1 VPPAPR
7 HKCLIEKKLFPG
19 AGKKGAFFCILNGGK
34 PVYHEQHVPGIPPQL
49 RLSEDA
55 ILSVT
60 SEIQT
65 LYRYL
70 LTIARIFHSDV
81 PGLASRNRYGRN
93 PLSSAGAKV
102 AVPRL
107 SSGRIMALLLT
118 VAGYLAISVA
128 LPCRMAAAGGL
139 EKPGLPSIGSGSY
152 ELYIF
157 TDYFCGPCQALEEEL
172 DSTLQTLIKRNTV
185 KIHFVDLPIHR
196 ETVLFN
202 RYFLYAACAS
212 GSSRNVLRARRE
224 LFSLAEHQD
233 AADEQKIIHRFEHRN
248 IPFKVYDLKPVY
260 PELNR
265 IIRQFNVHSTP
276 TCIIKFNPADI
287 RSYSGVSRIRQGM
300 ALLLAATAASK

>member
-1 VPPAPR
+1 MSAS
-7 HKCLIEKKLFPG
+7 
-19 AGKKGAFFCILNGGK
+19 
-34 PVYHEQHVPGIPPQL
+34 
-49 RLSEDA
+49 SEM
-55 ILSVT
+55 
-60 SEIQT
+60 QT

-70 LTIARIFHSDV
+70 LTIIRIFNSDV
-81 PGLASRNRYGRN
+81 PGLASRNRYCRKT
-93 PLSSAGAKV
+93 LSYTRAKA

-107 SSGRIMALLLT
+107 SSGRMMALLLT

-128 LPCRMAAAGGL
+128 FPCRVSAAGGL
-139 EKPGLPSIGSGSY
+139 EKPGLPSIGSGLY

-157 TDYFCGPCQALEEEL
+157 TDYFCGPCQTLEEEL
-172 DSTLQTLIKRNTV
+172 DSTLQELIKRNAV

-233 AADEQKIIHRFEHRN
+233 TVDEQKIVRRFEQRN

-260 PELNR
+260 PEFNH

-276 TCIIKFNPADI
+276 TCVIKFNPADI

-300 ALLLAATAASK
+300 AVLLAATAASK

>member
-1 VPPAPR
+1 MLV
-7 HKCLIEKKLFPG
+7 I
-19 AGKKGAFFCILNGGK
+19 
-34 PVYHEQHVPGIPPQL
+34 
-49 RLSEDA
+49 
-55 ILSVT
+55 
-60 SEIQT
+60 
-65 LYRYL
+65 
-70 LTIARIFHSDV
+70 
-81 PGLASRNRYGRN
+81 
-93 PLSSAGAKV
+93 
-102 AVPRL
+102 
-107 SSGRIMALLLT
+107 LLT
-118 VAGYLAISVA
+118 VLGCLVVNMTD
-128 LPCRMAAAGGL
+128 PCPAATDVGV
-139 EKPGLPSIGSGSY
+139 EKSRIPSIGGGPY